1 MTADAAADPASARP
15 AATTASSAAPLLE
28 LTAIRAGYG
37 DFQALFDISL
47 EVGAGEIVTL
57 IGANGAGKTTTLRV
71 ISGAVRA
78 TSGTVR
84 FDGHDVTGLPAHAM
98 PERGIS
104 HVPEGR
110 QLFPFMTV
118 EENLDLGAYNPRS
131 RSRARETLDEMLQ
144 LFPRLQE
151 RRRQLAGTL
160 SGGEQQ
166 MVAIARGLMA
176 APRLVL
182 LDEPSLGLSPKVTE
196 EVFGRVQDI
205 RKRGVTVL
213 IVEQNVVDALSI
225 ADRGYVVENGRV
237 VMQGDAK
244 DLLRDEKIR
253 AAYLGL

>member
-1 MTADAAADPASARP
+1 MTDPISASDPDHSPGAVP
-15 AATTASSAAPLLE
+15 ATAPLLE
-28 LTAIRAGYG
+28 LTGIRAGYG

-47 EVGAGEIVTL
+47 EVRAGEIITL

-78 TSGTVR
+78 TAGTVR
-84 FDGHDVTGLPAHAM
+84 FAGHDITALPAHAM

-118 EENLDLGAYNPRS
+118 EENLDLGAYNR
-131 RSRARETLDEMLQ
+131 RARPRTRAALDEQ
-144 LFPRLQE
+144 LEIFPRLKE

-176 APRLVL
+176 TPKLLL

-196 EVFGRVQDI
+196 EVFARVTDI
-205 RKRGVTVL
+205 RQRGVTVL
-213 IVEQNVVDALSI
+213 IVEQNVVDGLSI
-225 ADRGYVVENGRV
+225 SDRGYVIEHGRV
-237 VMQGDAK
+237 TMQGAAQ
-244 DLLRDEKIR
+244 DLLRDDKVR